1 MAIPQIYQYDF
12 FSDWRSIT
20 NLIATQIGDIDLIN
34 LAESD
39 RDSVVESINKVIS
52 NEGTLAS
59 LTTISKT
66 SLVSSINEVN
76 ASVGNKT
83 TLKTT
88 AKTSLVS
95 SINEVVDSL
104 LIGSITF
111 SIGTETDDVIRISG
125 QLKDKEGNNLA
136 IPVGIQIYLSDNSNG
151 LSLAA
156 AAPSGGWAIGT
167 TGIILPLIANKSA
180 TVVASATGNFDLDI
194 TEAGAKSFYLVVIM
208 PLGNLVISSAIT
220 FS

>member
-12 FSDWRSIT
+12 FSDWRAIT
-20 NLIATQIGDIDLIN
+20 NLISTQVGDIDLIN

-59 LTTISKT
+59 LTTT
-66 SLVSSINEVN
+66 S
-76 ASVGNKT
+76 
-83 TLKTT
+83 
-88 AKTSLVS
+88 KTSLVS

-111 SIGTETDDVIRISG
+111 SIGTETDEVIRISG

-136 IPVGIQIYLSDNSNG
+136 IPVGIQVYLSDNANG

-156 AAPSGGWAIGT
+156 TAPSGGWVIGT
-167 TGIILPLIANKSA
+167 TGILLSLIANKSA
-180 TVVASATGNFDLDI
+180 TIISNATGNFDLDI
-194 TEAGAKSFYLVVIM
+194 TEVTAKSFYLVVIM

>member
-12 FSDWRSIT
+12 FSDWRAIT
-20 NLIATQIGDIDLIN
+20 NLISTQVGDIDLIN

-59 LTTISKT
+59 LTTTSKT

-111 SIGTETDDVIRISG
+111 SIGTETDEVIRISG

-136 IPVGIQIYLSDNSNG
+136 IPVGIQVYLSDNANG

-156 AAPSGGWAIGT
+156 TAPSGGWVIGT
-167 TGIILPLIANKSA
+167 TGILLSLIANKSA
-180 TVVASATGNFDLDI
+180 TIISNATGNFDLDI
-194 TEAGAKSFYLVVIM
+194 TEVTAKSFYLVVIM